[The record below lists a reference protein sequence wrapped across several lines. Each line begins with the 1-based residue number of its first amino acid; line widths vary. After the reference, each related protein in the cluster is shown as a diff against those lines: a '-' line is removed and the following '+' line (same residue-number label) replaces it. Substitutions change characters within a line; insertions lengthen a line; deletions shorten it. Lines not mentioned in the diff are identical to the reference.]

1 MVGLIDN
8 HNLEPLPCGLVDL
21 LRLSNFFQ
29 ELLDHHAVEITDI
42 GRRDLKVVDR
52 CDDVELQFTI
62 GGGLK
67 DARIDLDLFDPRA
80 I

>member
-1 MVGLIDN
+1 MIGLIDD

-21 LRLSNFFQ
+21 LCLSDFLQ
-29 ELLDHHAVEITDI
+29 ELLHHHTVKIADI
-42 GRRDLKVVDR
+42 GRRDLEVIDR

-67 DARIDLDLFDPRA
+67 DARIDLDLFNSWA